1 MEQRIVPF
9 THERSEPSAAN
20 PTLWDCWV
28 GKQEEEE
35 EGGHSSPQRVGAVGK
50 EPLTP
55 ICLSV
60 CVLQEL
66 S

>member
-28 GKQEEEE
+28 GEQEEEE
-35 EGGHSSPQRVGAVGK
+35 GRHSSLRWLRAVG
-50 EPLTP
+50 TTDTH
-55 ICLSV
+55 LSV
-60 CVLQEL
+60 CLPVLQEL